1 MPAGRHFWRDDTG
14 STIPL
19 IIGFFLMSML
29 MVAGSVAA
37 GDAFVQQ
44 RGLQDVCDGAALAGA
59 ASAVDLNRSH
69 RIAASRSLRF
79 AAVQPVVA
87 AYLARDPGRQD
98 VQVTIALSADARTV
112 TLTCTESRQITFG
125 TLFGQGD
132 GVEHVVT
139 SAARAPTR

>member
-1 MPAGRHFWRDDTG
+1 VIRLWRDETG

-19 IIGFFLMSML
+19 IIGFFLISML

-69 RIAASRSLRF
+69 RIAARGALRF
-79 AAVQPVVA
+79 AAVEPVVA
-87 AYLARDPGRQD
+87 DYLARDPGRED
-98 VQVTIALSADARTV
+98 VQVAIALSADSRTL
-112 TLTCTESRQITFG
+112 TLTCTERRQITFG
-125 TLFGQGD
+125 VLFGQGS
-132 GVEHVVT
+132 GVQHVVT

>member
-1 MPAGRHFWRDDTG
+1 VIRSWREDTG

-37 GDAFVQQ
+37 GDAFIQQ

-69 RIAASRSLRF
+69 RIAARGALRF
-79 AAVQPVVA
+79 AAVEPVVA
-87 AYLARDPGRQD
+87 DYLARDPGRED
-98 VQVTIALSADARTV
+98 VQVAIALSADSRTL
-112 TLTCTESRQITFG
+112 TLTCTERRPITFG
-125 TLFGQGD
+125 VLFGQGN
-132 GVEHVVT
+132 GVQHVVT